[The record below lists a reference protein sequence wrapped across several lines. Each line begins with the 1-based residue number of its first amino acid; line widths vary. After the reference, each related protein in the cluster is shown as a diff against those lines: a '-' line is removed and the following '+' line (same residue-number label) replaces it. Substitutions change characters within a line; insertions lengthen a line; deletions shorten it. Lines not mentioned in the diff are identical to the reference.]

1 MENITGLRMRSRVLL
16 IVTLVAVG
24 IAVGSVFLYVMNLN
38 GATDVLILDYVN
50 GKVVLDAEDRERLK
64 QEIVNITLADSRVKA
79 LTVGKT
85 FTTQVTLIKAIQEMG
100 ETSVNGSRWIKIEF
114 DYVAIVTLTFD
125 DGSGYSI
132 PVNWEEWTVGD
143 PEYSEHVSPPSST
156 RKGPP
161 ETRERQGTWN
171 W

>member
-1 MENITGLRMRSRVLL
+1 MENTEGSRMRNRMLL

-38 GATDVLILDYVN
+38 GTKDLLILDYVN
-50 GKVVLDAEDRERLK
+50 GKVILDAEDRERLK
-64 QEIVNITLADSRVKA
+64 QEIINITLEDDRVKA
-79 LTVGKT
+79 LTAGKP
-85 FTTQVTLIKAIQEMG
+85 FTTQVTLIKAIQEIEEM
-100 ETSVNGSRWIKIEF
+100 SANGSRWIKIEF
-114 DYVAIVTLTFD
+114 DYVAIVTLTFE
-125 DGSGYSI
+125 DGSGYNI
-132 PVNWEEWTVGD
+132 PVNWEEWTVGE
-143 PEYSEHVSPPSST
+143 PEYSEHVSPPSSI